1 MSTTPATT
9 SADTGLQIEAVN
21 FAYAGTPILSDIRLD
36 IAAGSFVSL
45 LGPSG
50 CGKTTL
56 LRLLAGLDRPQSGSL
71 SWQGRP
77 LVGPSLERGVVF
89 QDYSL
94 FPWLTLS
101 ENVEFALSKSHPE
114 TTVEQRC
121 ITAAEYLGLVGLEA
135 ATAKYPFELSGGMLQ
150 RGAIARTFA
159 LGSKVLLM
167 DEPFGALDPLNRA
180 KLQDLLIAIWAGS
193 SPRKTVVF
201 VTHDLDEA
209 LYLSDRVVLLG
220 STPGRVIEQLDIPFP
235 RPRQRRELS
244 RTPEFVALRQRI
256 DERFQQDLID
266 RIEAE
271 SLIAS
276 VAEGI

>member
-21 FAYAGTPILSDIRLD
+21 FAYAGTPILSDFRLD

-56 LRLLAGLDRPQSGSL
+56 LRLLAGLDRPQSGRL

-114 TTVEQRC
+114 TTVEQRR
-121 ITAAEYLGLVGLEA
+121 ITAAEFLGLVGLEA

-244 RTPEFVALRQRI
+244 RTPEFIALRQRI

>member
-1 MSTTPATT
+1 M
-9 SADTGLQIEAVN
+9 
-21 FAYAGTPILSDIRLD
+21 
-36 IAAGSFVSL
+36 
-45 LGPSG
+45 
-50 CGKTTL
+50 
-56 LRLLAGLDRPQSGSL
+56 
-71 SWQGRP
+71 
-77 LVGPSLERGVVF
+77 
-89 QDYSL
+89 
-94 FPWLTLS
+94 
-101 ENVEFALSKSHPE
+101 
-114 TTVEQRC
+114 EQRRL
-121 ITAAEYLGLVGLEA
+121 TAAEYLGLVGLDA

-159 LGSKVLLM
+159 LGSTVLLM

-180 KLQDLLIAIWAGS
+180 KLQDLLIAIWASS

>member
-114 TTVEQRC
+114 TTDEQRR
-121 ITAAEYLGLVGLEA
+121 ITAAEFLGLVGLEA

-271 SLIAS
+271 SLVAS

>member
-114 TTVEQRC
+114 TTVEQRR

>member
-114 TTVEQRC
+114 TTDEQRR
-121 ITAAEYLGLVGLEA
+121 ITAAEFLGRVGLEA

-271 SLIAS
+271 SLVAS